1 METSKVLEAV
11 INEMKSREQVGIKKY
26 GVTLDRNDLSVKD
39 LLQHLL
45 EEQMDSV
52 MYTKA
57 ALMKLEEK
65 SVGAKEESDW
75 KNVLQK
81 LPSTSSILCRV
92 KVIDP
97 TYQTNLKNNERFG
110 WYAVFSKTWY
120 VHKNRF
126 SNNFLPETATLKVT
140 HWKEV

>member
-57 ALMKLEEK
+57 ALIKLEEEELRK
-65 SVGAKEESDW
+65 KEDSDW
-75 KNVLQK
+75 KNVIQK
-81 LPSTSSILCRV
+81 LPSTSSMLCKV
-92 KVIDP
+92 KLIDP

-110 WYAVFSKTWY
+110 WYGVSTNTWY
-120 VHKNRF
+120 VHENRF
-126 SNNFLPETATLKVT
+126 SNNFYPETATLKVT